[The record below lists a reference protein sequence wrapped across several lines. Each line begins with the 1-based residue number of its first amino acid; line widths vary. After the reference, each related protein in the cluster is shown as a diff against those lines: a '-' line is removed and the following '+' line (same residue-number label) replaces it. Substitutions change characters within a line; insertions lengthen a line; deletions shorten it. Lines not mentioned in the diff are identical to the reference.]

1 MRNIILIIIE
11 VVISYTLLSVLSKKY
26 KTDGIYVYAII
37 ATIISSIMNL
47 KTISIMEVTIP
58 IGFGITTS
66 LLIGANIIIQKRGK
80 EDLKMYFLLII
91 LSFII
96 SYIFINISVKLDNS
110 NYNLLSNISYNNI
123 FKNNLRMYIAIIISI
138 IFSIWLDSNLY
149 YIIKKIKNK
158 IILSNIFSIIIV
170 EFFENIV
177 FVLIA
182 FLLEKEPIDLFLCII
197 IRYIIKTIIGLFGT
211 IPLYILNNNN

>member
-47 KTISIMEVTIP
+47 KTISIMEVSIP

-80 EDLKMYFLLII
+80 EELKMYFLLII

-123 FKNNLRMYIAIIISI
+123 FKNNLRMYIALIISI

-149 YIIKKIKNK
+149 YIIKKLKNK
-158 IILSNIFSIIIV
+158 IIFSNIFSIIIV

-211 IPLYILNNNN
+211 IPLYIINNNN

>member
-47 KTISIMEVTIP
+47 KTISIMEVSIP

-110 NYNLLSNISYNNI
+110 NYNLLSNI
-123 FKNNLRMYIAIIISI
+123 
-138 IFSIWLDSNLY
+138 
-149 YIIKKIKNK
+149 
-158 IILSNIFSIIIV
+158 
-170 EFFENIV
+170 
-177 FVLIA
+177 
-182 FLLEKEPIDLFLCII
+182 
-197 IRYIIKTIIGLFGT
+197 
-211 IPLYILNNNN
+211 

>member
-1 MRNIILIIIE
+1 
-11 VVISYTLLSVLSKKY
+11 
-26 KTDGIYVYAII
+26 
-37 ATIISSIMNL
+37 MNL
-47 KTISIMEVTIP
+47 KTIAIMEVSIP

-80 EDLKMYFLLII
+80 EELKMYFLLII

-96 SYIFINISVKLDNS
+96 SYIFINISLKLNKS

-123 FKNNLRMYIAIIISI
+123 FKNNLRMYIALIISI
-138 IFSIWLDSNLY
+138 IFSIWLDSKLY
-149 YIIKKIKNK
+149 YIIKKLKNK

>member
-47 KTISIMEVTIP
+47 KTISIMEVSIP

-149 YIIKKIKNK
+149 YIIKKLKNK
-158 IILSNIFSIIIV
+158 IIFSNIFSIIIV

-211 IPLYILNNNN
+211 IPLYIINNNN